1 MEVERRYVEILAE
14 YVETKLTP
22 ELSSLAEYKK
32 GMVVKRK
39 ETWNAQLQA
48 LGFNA
53 AKFRRHVSTNYRHI
67 HVFCVLFVH
76 TWSELYARNI
86 LH

>member
-14 YVETKLTP
+14 YVERKLTP
-22 ELSSLAEYKK
+22 ELASLAEYKRGK
-32 GMVVKRK
+32 VVKRST
-39 ETWNAQLQA
+39 TWNAQLQA

-67 HVFCVLFVH
+67 HVLFVH